1 MNESIYERSIKFHE
15 KAGGKIAVRSKVS
28 LKTNDDLSLA
38 YTPGVAEP
46 CMRIHSNR
54 NDIYRYTSKS
64 NLVAVVS
71 DGTSV
76 LGLGDIG
83 GHASVPVMEGKAII
97 FKIFAGVDAFPICL
111 DTKDTEEVISTVRN
125 IAPVFGG
132 INLEDIAA
140 PRCFEIEMRLKKL
153 LDIPVFHDDQ
163 HGTSVV
169 ALAAL
174 MNALT
179 VVGKKFNEIKV
190 VISGA
195 GAAGI
200 TVAKILLDEN
210 VRDILICDSKGIIC
224 RDRKDLNPYKQE
236 IAGVTNKD
244 NVSGTLADAMKGADV
259 FIGVSVGGIVSPE
272 MVGSMAA
279 DPIVFALANPVPEIM
294 PDKAKMA
301 GARIIGT
308 GRSDCPN
315 QINNA
320 LAFPGI
326 FRGALLVR
334 AKDINEE
341 MKLAAAEA
349 LARLVEPGEE
359 SILPQIFDSR
369 VAPAVAS
376 AVAKAAMDS
385 GVARVIMEPEEVA
398 RLTMKLVLSQ

>member
-1 MNESIYERSIKFHE
+1 MNESKYERSIKFHE

-54 NDIYRYTSKS
+54 DNIYRYTSKS

-83 GHASVPVMEGKAII
+83 GHASIPVMEGKAII

-111 DTKDTEEVISTVRN
+111 DTKNTEEVISTVRN

-140 PRCFEIEMRLKKL
+140 PRCFEIERRLKEL

-169 ALAAL
+169 VLAAL
-174 MNALT
+174 MNSLM
-179 VVGKKFNEIKV
+179 VVGKKFNGIKV

-200 TVAKILLDEN
+200 TIAKMLIDEN
-210 VRDILICDSKGIIC
+210 VKDVLICDSKGVIC

-236 IAGVTNKD
+236 IAGLTNKE
-244 NVSGTLADAMKGADV
+244 NVSGTMAYAMKGADV

-272 MVGSMAA
+272 MIRSMAA

-294 PDKAKMA
+294 PEKAKKE
-301 GARIIGT
+301 GARITGT

-349 LARLVEPGEE
+349 LASLVEPGEE
-359 SILPQIFDSR
+359 SILPQIFDAR

-385 GVARVIMEPEEVA
+385 GVARINMEPEEVA
-398 RLTMKLVLSQ
+398 RLTRKLVSEQ

>member
-1 MNESIYERSIKFHE
+1 
-15 KAGGKIAVRSKVS
+15 
-28 LKTNDDLSLA
+28 
-38 YTPGVAEP
+38 
-46 CMRIHSNR
+46 MRIHSNR
-54 NDIYRYTSKS
+54 DDIYRYTSKS

-83 GHASVPVMEGKAII
+83 GYASIPVMEGKAII

-111 DTKDTEEVISTVRN
+111 DTRDTGEVISTIRN

-140 PRCFEIEMRLKKL
+140 PRCFEIERQLKEL

-169 ALAAL
+169 VLAAL
-174 MNALT
+174 MNSLM
-179 VVGKKFNEIKV
+179 VVGKKFNGIKV

-200 TVAKILLDEN
+200 TIAKMLIDEN
-210 VRDILICDSKGIIC
+210 VKDVLICDSKGVIC

-236 IAGVTNKD
+236 IAGLTNKE
-244 NVSGTLADAMKGADV
+244 NVSGTMAYAMKGADV

-272 MVGSMAA
+272 MIRSMAA

-294 PDKAKMA
+294 PEKAKKE
-301 GARIIGT
+301 GARITGT

-349 LARLVEPGEE
+349 LASLVEPGEE
-359 SILPQIFDSR
+359 SILPQIFDAR

-385 GVARVIMEPEEVA
+385 GVARINMEPEEVA
-398 RLTMKLVLSQ
+398 RLTRKLVSEQ